1 MRLFAALR
9 RYRRKRILRN
19 AALPDALWRDAC
31 DALPFLAAY
40 TADGTGRL
48 RDLVVLFLDA
58 KSIVGAQ
65 GHDVTP
71 LQRTIIAIQA
81 CVPVLNLDLALYDG
95 FENIVV
101 YPGEFVPGWEYED
114 EYGVVH
120 RQDDALAG
128 EAMHG
133 GPVVLSWPD
142 VEASADWDG
151 AQMNLVIHE
160 FAHKIDMRD
169 GDANGCPPLPDDQ
182 SRDDWQRVMRRRVCR
197 FLRAGRGRRR
207 DGDRSLRGG
216 KPRRVLRGA
225 VGSVLRGGRRCCAAS
240 TRPSTASSRASIA
253 RTRPRAVMTGGTQE
267 PDAAR
272 RARPDRSGDSG
283 VFLRPVNAQRQG
295 ERERRERVASRSPP
309 PLRISSRR
317 DS

>member
-1 MRLFAALR
+1 MLRKAA
-9 RYRRKRILRN
+9 I
-19 AALPDALWRDAC
+19 PDPLWRDAC
-31 DALPFLAAY
+31 AALPFLARYEAPEL
-40 TADGTGRL
+40 GRL

-58 KSIVGAQ
+58 KSIIGAQ

-101 YPGEFVPGWEYED
+101 YPGEFVPRREYED

-142 VEASADWDG
+142 VEASADWDA

-160 FAHKIDMRD
+160 FAHKIDMHD
-169 GDANGCPPLPDDQ
+169 GDANGCPPLPDD
-182 SRDDWQRVMRRRVCR
+182 RTRREWQRVMRDAYTSFCERVDAGEETAIDPYAAESPGEFFAVLSEVFFAEADLLRSEYPSVYGEFAR
-197 FLRAGRGRRR
+197 FYRQ
-207 DGDRSLRGG
+207 D
-216 KPRRVLRGA
+216 P
-225 VGSVLRGGRRCCAAS
+225 
-240 TRPSTASSRASIA
+240 
-253 RTRPRAVMTGGTQE
+253 
-267 PDAAR
+267 AAR
-272 RARPDRSGDSG
+272 PA
-283 VFLRPVNAQRQG
+283 
-295 ERERRERVASRSPP
+295 
-309 PLRISSRR
+309 
-317 DS
+317 